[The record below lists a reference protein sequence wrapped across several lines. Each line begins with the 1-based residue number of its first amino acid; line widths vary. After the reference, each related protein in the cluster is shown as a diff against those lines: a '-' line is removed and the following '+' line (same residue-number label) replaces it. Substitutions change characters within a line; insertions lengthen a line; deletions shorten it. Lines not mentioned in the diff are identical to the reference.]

1 MSRTNKAQRR
11 GDWWNHECTAV
22 KRLCRRLFRAKSRQA
37 LREGRFDLMPIRK
50 GTEGWIT
57 W

>member
-1 MSRTNKAQRR
+1 MSRTRKNQRR
-11 GDWWNHECTAV
+11 RNWWNEESTYA
-22 KRLCRRLFRAKSRQA
+22 KWLCRRRYRAQVRQA
-37 LREGRFDLMPIRK
+37 IREGRFDLMPIKK